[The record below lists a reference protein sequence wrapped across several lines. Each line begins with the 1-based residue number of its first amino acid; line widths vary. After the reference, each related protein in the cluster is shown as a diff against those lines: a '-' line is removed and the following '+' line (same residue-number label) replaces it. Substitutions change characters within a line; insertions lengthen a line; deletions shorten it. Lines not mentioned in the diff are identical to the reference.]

1 MRMVLVCRDSV
12 GSFVCGAGVMY
23 ECVVDIPSSKLYGLE
38 GVLVTTFHN
47 G

>member
-1 MRMVLVCRDSV
+1 MRMVLVRRGWV
-12 GSFVCGAGVMY
+12 GSFVCGAGVIY
-23 ECVVDIPSSKLYGLE
+23 ECVVDIPSSKLCGLE